1 MYEAQPT
8 PGVTWMAPAAQFW
21 AHAPHSMHPSRSTI
35 SAFFSFIL
43 NTAWGQTLSHTPQP
57 TQASVSSFSVVT
69 PSRYL
74 KFSTFGSFCEFVYIA
89 NYYLCQLFL
98 DSVWCL
104 VFGV

>member
-57 TQASVSSFSVVT
+57 TQCCPVKEIKKLDLNPLICYYGFAHNSQITKGDSGH
-69 PSRYL
+69 
-74 KFSTFGSFCEFVYIA
+74 GSF
-89 NYYLCQLFL
+89 
-98 DSVWCL
+98 
-104 VFGV
+104 